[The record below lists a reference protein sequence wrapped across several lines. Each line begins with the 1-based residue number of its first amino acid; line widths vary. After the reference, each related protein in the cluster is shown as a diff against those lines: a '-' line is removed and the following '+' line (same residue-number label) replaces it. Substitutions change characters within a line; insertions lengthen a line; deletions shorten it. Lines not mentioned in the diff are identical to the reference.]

1 MAYATK
7 TMKMPTKYVD
17 MTAAE
22 LEYAG
27 SFSWRKFWTGVMI
40 AGFALALATGVGGVL
55 ATGALSTALG
65 TTAGISTVA
74 GVVGLTGYCIEYKKE
89 HPNL

>member
-55 ATGALSTALG
+55 ATGALATALG

-74 GVVGLTGYCIEYKKE
+74 GVVGLAGFSIEYKKE

>member
-40 AGFALALATGVGGVL
+40 AGFALALATDVGGVL
-55 ATGALSTALG
+55 ATGALATALG
-65 TTAGISTVA
+65 TTAGLSTVA
-74 GVVGLTGYCIEYKKE
+74 GVVGLT
-89 HPNL
+89 